1 MGLDEVREM
10 LSSEAT
16 VPLLTAG
23 KALGLT
29 RNKTYQAA
37 IDGEIEVLQF
47 GRLKRVPTAWLGKKL
62 GLSA

>member
-1 MGLDEVREM
+1 M
-10 LSSEAT
+10 LSREAT
-16 VPLLTAG
+16 VTLWPKAG

-47 GRLKRVPTAWLGKKL
+47 GHLKRVPTAWLGKKL